1 MRKMLFLMVLFGFLF
16 MVNCSA
22 MKVQYDYNQKEN
34 FSEYRSFD
42 FLKIPATVAV
52 SPIVM
57 EILKNE
63 ISRNLEAK
71 GYLKVQDDPKLL
83 IAVHT
88 YVQGRLNITDWGY
101 DYANRDAYWRESG
114 YWGEIIEAYA
124 FEGSTLIIDV
134 VKVADKKLIWRGV
147 AQKVLEPDL
156 IPDELKAVIQEAVL
170 KILKEF
176 PRFK

>member
-1 MRKMLFLMVLFGFLF
+1 MRKFLVLMVLIGFLF
-16 MVNCSA
+16 MVNCST
-22 MKVQYDYNQKEN
+22 MKVKYDYNLKED
-34 FSEYRSFD
+34 FSEYKSFD
-42 FLKIPATVAV
+42 FLKIPATVTV

-63 ISRNLEAK
+63 ISRNLEDK
-71 GYLKVQDDPKLL
+71 GYLKVQEDPKLL

-101 DYANRDAYWRESG
+101 DYANREAYWRESD
-114 YWGEIIEAYA
+114 YWGEIIDAYA

-134 VKVADKKLIWRGV
+134 IKAGDKKLIWRGV

-156 IPDELKAVIQEAVL
+156 IPDELEPVIQEAVS